1 MKLYHGGVIEIE
13 TPKILDNQRLVDFGK
28 GFYTTT
34 VLEQAQ
40 KWALIKKNREA
51 AKEAFVSEFEINDAV
66 FENKKYKILDFKVA
80 DEQWLDFVIK
90 NRKEYYLHGYD
101 IVKGAVAND
110 TLYTVIRLFE
120 TGILN
125 KSETISRLKV
135 HKLFD
140 QISFHNT
147 EILKEL
153 KLTKTHLII

>member
-1 MKLYHGGVIEIE
+1 MKLYHGGIVEIE

-40 KWALIKKNREA
+40 KWALIKKKREE
-51 AKEAFVSEFEINDAV
+51 KQEAFVSEYEMNDEV
-66 FENKKYKILDFKVA
+66 FQNPRYKILNFEKA

-90 NRKEYYLHGYD
+90 NRREHYLHGFD

-110 TLYTVIRLFE
+110 TLYAIIRLFE

-125 KSETISRLKV
+125 KTETISRLKV

-140 QISFHNT
+140 QVSFHNS

-153 KLTKTHLII
+153 KLIKTHLIL